1 MQYAR
6 PYRGK
11 RSHIVTGF
19 QGAYTAVC
27 GFTPAPEYADQPGMW
42 YPADPEP
49 SRYYP
54 VCKACE
60 KRDALTAE
68 RDTLQATVVQLTKE
82 RDEAV
87 RLIVGVATAHNE
99 VEELLN
105 EAQATV
111 SSQAATIGALRELV
125 IDAEWIIDEQVIGT
139 KKFAAGRI
147 PEEWLEEA
155 RALLAQPDADPHLP
169 PHESYPVEFEITEV
183 REGKP
188 RVYESDFEAEPAA
201 EGGAGEAE

>member
-99 VEELLN
+99 VDELLN
-105 EAQATV
+105 DAQATV
-111 SSQAATIGALRELV
+111 NSQAATIKALNHATELIIEAAV
-125 IDAEWIIDEQVIGT
+125 VLEQKSAPSRAPRLHALIDCY
-139 KKFAAGRI
+139 
-147 PEEWLEEA
+147 
-155 RALLAQPDADPHLP
+155 RALLDTLEQPATPDPRDQQQPGDRERRDA
-169 PHESYPVEFEITEV
+169 EEVE
-183 REGKP
+183 G
-188 RVYESDFEAEPAA
+188 
-201 EGGAGEAE
+201 